1 MSDPYREPGTPWAC
15 PRCSEPLLASDGPR
29 PCRADCGEWWPIEL
43 LRELELDR
51 ELDSE
56 AVARS
61 SFAYVPG
68 RCVTCGKPMEAC
80 SWSNT
85 LLAQCPGHGVWLEAR
100 FRAAFH
106 VVIDDWVEREREVRE
121 LADRLGEADD
131 AGRRELARRLL
142 ALERRLAKL
151 ERRGDGG

>member
-1 MSDPYREPGTPWAC
+1 M
-15 PRCSEPLLASDGPR
+15 
-29 PCRADCGEWWPIEL
+29 
-43 LRELELDR
+43 
-51 ELDSE
+51 
-56 AVARS
+56 
-61 SFAYVPG
+61 
-68 RCVTCGKPMEAC
+68 
-80 SWSNT
+80 
-85 LLAQCPGHGVWLEAR
+85 LEAR

-151 ERRGDGG
+151 ERRGEGG